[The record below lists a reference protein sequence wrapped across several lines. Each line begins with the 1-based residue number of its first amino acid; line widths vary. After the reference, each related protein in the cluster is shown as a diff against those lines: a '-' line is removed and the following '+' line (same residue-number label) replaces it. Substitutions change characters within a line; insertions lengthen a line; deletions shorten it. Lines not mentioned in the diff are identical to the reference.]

1 MEPWIPEIPTF
12 RRAQGKKDGKERLY
26 LLANN
31 EADIDAM
38 LKAAGLMSAG
48 IHRQDDKHFNGY
60 YRIIK
65 KWEEPIIKK
74 VFP

>member
-12 RRAQGKKDGKERLY
+12 RRGQGKDGKERLY

-31 EADIDAM
+31 EADIEVM
-38 LKAAGLMSAG
+38 LKAAGLMSTG

-65 KWEEPIIKK
+65 KWEERMIKE